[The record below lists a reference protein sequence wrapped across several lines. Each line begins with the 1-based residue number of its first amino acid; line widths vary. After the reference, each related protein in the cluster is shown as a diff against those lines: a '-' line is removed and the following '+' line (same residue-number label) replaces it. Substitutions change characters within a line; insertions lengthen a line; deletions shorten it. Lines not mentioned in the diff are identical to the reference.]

1 MSNGSGRFIITKRE
15 STSMLLT
22 AFPTSEAASSSSMCL
37 SLHVCAWAGGCLWS
51 PKVDGRHLLRSL
63 SASSA
68 GTAGHC
74 HTCTALCVLWDQNLR
89 PPPVGGKQF
98 IYRVFSLVPTI
109 LACFFFFNFYHYQ
122 FVKMTPQK
130 NNRKMKTT
138 ISPSSMLSCI
148 YWYFSLIFCHELSSS
163 NLQTIF
169 FFNWHKSSIWTGLC
183 TSSVRPPPGWFG
195 EGWGNALPRCL
206 KASLQCGRGAL
217 TERDQKQPV
226 S

>member
-1 MSNGSGRFIITKRE
+1 MSNGSGRFIITKWE

-51 PKVDGRHLLRSL
+51 PKVDGRHLPRFF

-98 IYRVFSLVPTI
+98 IYGAFSLVPTI
-109 LACFFFFNFYHYQ
+109 LACFFFFKFLSLPVCKSDTSEKQ
-122 FVKMTPQK
+122 QK
-130 NNRKMKTT
+130 NEN
-138 ISPSSMLSCI
+138 
-148 YWYFSLIFCHELSSS
+148 YYFPILEK
-163 NLQTIF
+163 
-169 FFNWHKSSIWTGLC
+169 WK
-183 TSSVRPPPGWFG
+183 
-195 EGWGNALPRCL
+195 LPFL
-206 KASLQCGRGAL
+206 HLQC
-217 TERDQKQPV
+217 
-226 S
+226 